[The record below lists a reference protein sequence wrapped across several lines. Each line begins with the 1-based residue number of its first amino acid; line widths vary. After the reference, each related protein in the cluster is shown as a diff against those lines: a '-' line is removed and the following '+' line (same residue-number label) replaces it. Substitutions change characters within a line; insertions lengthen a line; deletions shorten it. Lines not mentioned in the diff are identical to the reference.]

1 MAREYPRFLFSNPQ
15 NTKSKGPFI
24 VHCLEPFCIFRLTS
38 KLFDKTKYPKH
49 VIVRVTPS
57 LQYHLILLHG
67 NLKQAKDIGHD
78 FEGFNQIMREAADFV
93 LAGFKSGEIP
103 LETQAW

>member
-38 KLFDKTKYPKH
+38 KPIDHVKYNRTTT
-49 VIVRVTPS
+49 VRVTPN
-57 LQYHLILLHG
+57 LVYTLILIHKDLH
-67 NLKQAKDIGHD
+67 QAKELGND
-78 FEGFNQIMREAADFV
+78 FIGFNEILHDAAAFV

>member
-38 KLFDKTKYPKH
+38 KPFDKIKYPKY

-57 LQYHLILLHG
+57 LGYPLILLKR
-67 NLKQAKDIGHD
+67 NIKEAKELKED
-78 FEGFNQIMREAADFV
+78 FNGFNEIMNDAAAFV

-103 LETQAW
+103 LETEDW